1 MEQTTSRLVFVNGPW
16 QLLIAASAL
25 RQAGLSLRGQS
36 RDTLV
41 LCSLPDGPFSQ
52 SIRDVM
58 ERMATV
64 LWPWRRVVMLDDAV
78 KWWTLDDVR
87 GAIESLRARLD
98 EREPDELWMV
108 SVPNIPAKIRAEA
121 YPSAQIVFFEDGL
134 HTYLPVV
141 DHYITAARFLTEPR
155 HVYHALKVRIRERL
169 RPNDLSICQL
179 LPRHRARVIANYTWI
194 SLVVPPPDYQTRFR
208 STQIQTS
215 HVRETLELVTPMLD
229 DVKFEFAAKPRAVLL
244 GQCFSNY
251 GAISRETELELY
263 VSLAREL
270 QEKSYEVLWKEHP
283 RTRRPF
289 LPDLIGVVPG
299 VSTLPDLGP
308 WPIEL
313 FVERLGLSACAGI
326 CSTSLFSIPL
336 LYNLPAFSPAK
347 RYVSTFP
354 FPDNWL
360 AQIVADSIARVGS
373 DSAQSRTQSLA
384 EVHTP

>member
-1 MEQTTSRLVFVNGPW
+1 MATAHRRQR
-16 QLLIAASAL
+16 L

-244 GQCFSNY
+244 DSASPITAPSAG
-251 GAISRETELELY
+251 
-263 VSLAREL
+263 
-270 QEKSYEVLWKEHP
+270 
-283 RTRRPF
+283 RP
-289 LPDLIGVVPG
+289 
-299 VSTLPDLGP
+299 S
-308 WPIEL
+308 W
-313 FVERLGLSACAGI
+313 S
-326 CSTSLFSIPL
+326 STSAWRENCKKRVTRFSG
-336 LYNLPAFSPAK
+336 
-347 RYVSTFP
+347 RSTHERG
-354 FPDNWL
+354 
-360 AQIVADSIARVGS
+360 ACSCQ
-373 DSAQSRTQSLA
+373 T
-384 EVHTP
+384 